1 MVTRSTHLCFINQ
14 FSKKLHRLASTAS
27 DRKGAKFQLD
37 TSWFYPKILSF
48 QNIKIKL
55 NSRTWMTLK
64 SPIVIFQALEPLQ
77 PQWPQQPQQPQW
89 PQWPRQPHFIKTFT
103 DPDGWILP
111 CTKMTNNG
119 PFLWHGSSKIHCFTN
134 IWYHFCRRLLRPAD
148 ATFLKTGWWNTN
160 GYSL

>member
-14 FSKKLHRLASTAS
+14 FSKKLHLLASTAS

-55 NSRTWMTLK
+55 NSRTWMTPK

-77 PQWPQQPQQPQW
+77 PQWPQQPQQPRW
-89 PQWPRQPHFIKTFT
+89 PQWPQQPHFIQELPE
-103 DPDGWILP
+103 PDGWIIP
-111 CTKMTNNG
+111 GTKMTSTSVFCWMDHQKSN
-119 PFLWHGSSKIHCFTN
+119 FLLVSDIFSVRGCWGQP
-134 IWYHFCRRLLRPAD
+134 LLLFWKLA
-148 ATFLKTGWWNTN
+148 ANTKM
-160 GYSL
+160 S